1 MRLNTPVID
10 REHVW
15 PHSRALVSMTD
26 LKGRIVY
33 CNRAF
38 VEVCGYSATE
48 LLGQPHNIIR
58 HPDVPAEAFRDLW
71 DTVALGRPW
80 SGVVKNRRKDGS
92 YYWVVANVTPVLEGE
107 VPIGYMSVRTPASR
121 DAIRQAEALYA
132 MLREEAASGQER
144 HRLEA
149 GQLVRTGWQGRVRQ
163 ALRPSLGGR
172 LAATVLLAALLSFWG
187 GTLAA
192 RGSGPW
198 AGALGAGVAL
208 AAAGLAGWRLRRMV
222 LGPLQRVLA
231 FCNGMAAGRLGRSL
245 DPQGQPLLHDVAVAL
260 NQLDVNLRAVVG
272 DVRSESDG
280 LRQATAEMAAS
291 NADLS
296 ARTDAQAA
304 SLQQTAVSMQQIMET
319 VHKSTESARLA
330 AGLAQQANEVTRSG
344 GQAVE
349 ALFETMSQVQAASRR
364 IGEII
369 SLIEGIALQTH
380 ILSLNAAVEATRGDG
395 RGQGF
400 AAVAAE
406 VRTLAGRTTAA
417 AKEVKALVGEL
428 GSTVA
433 AGTTRAGVAR
443 TTMEGALQAVVQVAE
458 LLQAISSAAQE
469 QFGGVSQVNQAV
481 VQLDGITHH
490 NAAMVQQVA
499 NSAVRLREQAQA
511 MADSVKVFHLGA
523 AGESVV
529 ASTDAVAL
537 RREAKAAARDHAAVP
552 PSRPSGQARS
562 LEPLSP

>member
-10 REHVW
+10 REHEW
-15 PHSRALVSMTD
+15 PHHRALVSMTD

-33 CNRAF
+33 CNHAF
-38 VEVCGYSATE
+38 VETCGYSANE

-58 HPDVPAEAFRDLW
+58 HPDVPEEAFRDLW

-80 SGVVKNRRKDGS
+80 SGVVKNRRKDGC
-92 YYWVVANVTPVLEGE
+92 YYWVVANVTPVLDGE

-121 DAIRQAEALYA
+121 DAIRQAEDLYA
-132 MLREEAASGQER
+132 MLRNEAASGRVR
-144 HRLEA
+144 HRLQG
-149 GQLVRTGWQGRVRQ
+149 GQLRRTGWQGRVRQ
-163 ALRPSLGGR
+163 ALQPSLGSR

-192 RGSGPW
+192 RGEGAW
-198 AGALGAGVAL
+198 GAALGTGIAL
-208 AAAGLAGWRLRRMV
+208 AAAALAGWHLRGMV
-222 LGPLQRVLA
+222 LRPLQRVLA
-231 FCNGMAAGRLGRSL
+231 FCNGMAAGRLGRAL
-245 DPQGQPLLHDVAVAL
+245 DAQGQPLLHDVAVAL

-272 DVRSESDG
+272 DVRSESEG
-280 LRQATAEMAAS
+280 LRHATAEMAAS

-304 SLQQTAVSMQQIMET
+304 SLQQTAVSMQQIMDT
-319 VHKSTESARLA
+319 VQRSAESARCA
-330 AGLAQQANEVTRSG
+330 AGLAQQANEVTRNG
-344 GQAVE
+344 GQALE

-380 ILSLNAAVEATRGDG
+380 ILSLNAAVEATRGG
-395 RGQGF
+395 GQGQGF

-406 VRTLAGRTTAA
+406 VRTLAGSTTAA
-417 AKEVKALVGEL
+417 AKEVKVLVGEL
-428 GSTVA
+428 GSTVE

-458 LLQAISSAAQE
+458 LLQAISGSAQE
-469 QFGGVSQVNQAV
+469 QLAGVSQVNQAV
-481 VQLDGITHH
+481 GQLDTITHS

-499 NSAVRLREQAQA
+499 HSALRLREQAQA

-523 AGESVV
+523 AGDGVV
-529 ASTDAVAL
+529 ASADAVAL
-537 RREAKAAARDHAAVP
+537 RRAAKAAA
-552 PSRPSGQARS
+552 Q
-562 LEPLSP
+562 

>member
-10 REHVW
+10 REHEW

-33 CNRAF
+33 CNPAF
-38 VEVCGYSATE
+38 VEVCGYSANE

-58 HPDVPAEAFRDLW
+58 HPDVPEEAFRDLW

-107 VPIGYMSVRTPASR
+107 APIGYMSVRTPASR
-121 DAIRQAEALYA
+121 EAIRQAEALYA
-132 MLREEAASGQER
+132 MLRDEASRGPVR
-144 HRLEA
+144 HKLEG
-149 GQLVRTGWQGRVRQ
+149 GQLRRTGWRGRVQQ
-163 ALRPSLGGR
+163 ALRPRLGSR
-172 LAATVLLAALLSFWG
+172 LAATGLLAALLSFWG
-187 GTLAA
+187 GTVAA
-192 RGSGPW
+192 GGGGPW
-198 AGALGAGVAL
+198 SAELGVGIALG
-208 AAAGLAGWRLRRMV
+208 AAGLAGWHLRGVV
-222 LGPLQRVLA
+222 LRPLQRVLA
-231 FCNGMAAGRLGRSL
+231 FCNGMAAGRLGQSL
-245 DPQGQPLLHDVAVAL
+245 DPQGQPMLHEVAVAL

-272 DVRSESDG
+272 DVRSEAEA
-280 LRQATAEMAAS
+280 LRHATAEMAAN

-304 SLQQTAVSMQQIMET
+304 SLQQAAVSMQQIMDT
-319 VHKSTESARLA
+319 VQRSTESAGRA
-330 AGLAQQANEVTRSG
+330 AGLAAQANEVTRSG

-380 ILSLNAAVEATRGDG
+380 ILSLNAAVEATRGG
-395 RGQGF
+395 GQGQGF

-406 VRTLAGRTTAA
+406 VRTLAGSTTAA
-417 AKEVKALVGEL
+417 AKEVKVLVDEL
-428 GSTVA
+428 GRTVA

-458 LLQAISSAAQE
+458 QLQAISGSAQE
-469 QFGGVSQVNQAV
+469 QLAGVSQVNQAV
-481 VQLDGITHH
+481 GQLDTITHH

-499 NSAVRLREQAQA
+499 QAALQLREQAQA
-511 MADSVKVFHLGA
+511 MADSVQVFHLGA
-523 AGESVV
+523 AGGGVV
-529 ASTDAVAL
+529 ASADAVAL
-537 RREAKAAARDHAAVP
+537 RRAAKAAAQEPEPAPGARRAE
-552 PSRPSGQARS
+552 ARS
-562 LEPLSP
+562 LTASDR